1 MACCSADVKFRHGVY
16 QANATSMFTNP
27 EDTLN
32 TWIQAYEAAA
42 TNLYDA
48 SQRKDVTAGG
58 LAALLESI
66 LTNIAI
72 GEPSYFTIGTAG

>member
-1 MACCSADVKFRHGVY
+1 MKFRHGVY

-48 SQRKDVTAGG
+48 SQRMDVTAGG

-72 GEPSYFTIGTAG
+72 GKPYFTA